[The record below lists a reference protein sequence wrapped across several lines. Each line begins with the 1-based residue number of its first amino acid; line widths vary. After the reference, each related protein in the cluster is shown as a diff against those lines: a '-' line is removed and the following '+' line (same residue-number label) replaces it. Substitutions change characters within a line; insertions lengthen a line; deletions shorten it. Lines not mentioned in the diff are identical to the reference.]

1 MRWPKKVKAGLC
13 GTWRSE
19 SFYLFLLTVSQ
30 LLQSHDALLSAA
42 TLQSRCLRVPA
53 RSVHV
58 DVARIMLQFG
68 RLGMQV

>member
-42 TLQSRCLRVPA
+42 TFDRAAYVCLREVC
-53 RSVHV
+53 
-58 DVARIMLQFG
+58 MW
-68 RLGMQV
+68 M